1 MTNGVKTVF
10 LLSLMSVLLWQA
22 SAYMFPNGGA
32 AIGIGLAFALN
43 IGAYFFSDKL
53 ALKAS
58 RARPVTEQELP
69 DVYRIMRTLT
79 DRLQIPMPRI
89 FLIDAPQP
97 NAFATGRNPKHA
109 VVAVTTGILSVLNQ
123 DELEGVLAHELAHVT
138 NRDILISSVAAMLG
152 AALSILARMSLWG
165 GGGRRRG
172 NNGGGAVIA
181 IVGMLVGPLLAALLR
196 FAISRS
202 REFQA
207 DASGAAYTGNP
218 LALASAL
225 RKIAGGVD
233 QQPMRVNEAVAPMYI
248 ENPLRGP
255 RQKGNGSVKKLF
267 STHPPMEE
275 RVKRL
280 ESMVGPLR

>member
-1 MTNGVKTVF
+1 MVENGVKTVF
-10 LLSLMSVLLWQA
+10 LLSLMSVLVWGA
-22 SAYMFPNGGA
+22 SALLFPDGGFV
-32 AIGIGLAFALN
+32 IGLGLAVALN
-43 IGAYFFSDKL
+43 FGAYFFSDKL
-53 ALKAS
+53 ALAAS
-58 RARPVTEQELP
+58 EARPATEQELP
-69 DVYRIMRTLT
+69 GVYRIMRNLT
-79 DRLQIPMPRI
+79 DRLSIPMPRI
-89 FLIDAPQP
+89 FFMDVSQP
-97 NAFATGRNPKHA
+97 NAFATGRDPKHA
-109 VVAVTTGILSVLNQ
+109 VVAVTKGIIEALNA

-152 AALSILARMSLWG
+152 ATLSILVRMSMWS
-165 GGGRRRG
+165 GGRSRG
-172 NNGGGAVIA
+172 NGATALLALIGLL
-181 IVGMLVGPLLAALLR
+181 IGPLLAALLR

-233 QQPMRVNEAVAPMYI
+233 QEPMKVNEAIATMYI

-255 RQKGNGSVKKLF
+255 RRRRSSAKKLF

-275 RVKRL
+275 RVQLL
-280 ESMVGPLR
+280 EAMVDPFS

>member
-10 LLSLMSVLLWQA
+10 LLSLMSVLLWQV
-22 SAYMFPNGGA
+22 SILLFETGGA
-32 AIGIGLAFALN
+32 LIGIGLAFVLN

-53 ALKAS
+53 ALAAS
-58 RARPVTEQELP
+58 RAKPVTEQELP

-89 FLIDAPQP
+89 FLIDAQQP

-109 VVAVTTGILSVLNQ
+109 VVAVTSGILSVLNQ

-138 NRDILISSVAAMLG
+138 NRDILISSIAAMMG
-152 AALSILARMSLWG
+152 AALSILSRMAMWG
-165 GGGRRRG
+165 GGGRRRD
-172 NNGGGAVIA
+172 NGGTAVLA
-181 IVGMLVGPLLAALLR
+181 LVGMLVGPLLAALLR

-207 DASGAAYTGNP
+207 DESGAAYTGNP

-233 QQPMRVNEAVAPMYI
+233 QQPMRVNEAVATMYI

-255 RQKGNGSVKKLF
+255 RGRRKGSARKLF

-280 ESMVGPLR
+280 ESMVGPISG